1 MITIPDY
8 TYTLQ
13 YTYSQL
19 TSMLKSKGYSIGTVN
34 SAYVSRTTPT
44 GNVLEITFRDTSG
57 KTLVISKED
66 CRSALSTRSM
76 RFTISGGGG
85 GGSWYVNN
93 ANGTLSSLGGAYTI
107 SGKGDVAAYSGGEAY
122 VATASGTSLLQT
134 PAAPAGSGKGITI
147 TGSGHGHGVGMSQYG
162 AKAMAEM
169 GYSHEDIL
177 RFYFT
182 GITLERVG

>member
-1 MITIPDY
+1 
-8 TYTLQ
+8 
-13 YTYSQL
+13 
-19 TSMLKSKGYSIGTVN
+19 
-34 SAYVSRTTPT
+34 
-44 GNVLEITFRDTSG
+44 
-57 KTLVISKED
+57 
-66 CRSALSTRSM
+66 M

-107 SGKGDVAAYSGGEAY
+107 SGKGDVAAYSGGETY

-162 AKAMAEM
+162 ANAMAKAGSGWRE
-169 GYSHEDIL
+169 IL
-177 RFYFT
+177 AHYYT
-182 GITLERVG
+182 GAELQTGD